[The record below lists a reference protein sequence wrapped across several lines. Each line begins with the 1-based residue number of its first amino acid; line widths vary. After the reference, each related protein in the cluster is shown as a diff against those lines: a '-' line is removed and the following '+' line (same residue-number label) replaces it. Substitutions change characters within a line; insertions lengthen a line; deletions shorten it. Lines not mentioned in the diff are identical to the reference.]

1 MLSSNTCDVVVTQS
15 SGGGWR
21 DAGCCDAGCCDCG
34 GLLSAASM
42 ACSCADE
49 VGIILLLLPV
59 LEPAWRETTTLRS
72 VGAESFAGELAV
84 AAAVDRGGAS
94 LPSLLMLQ
102 SQWVTNDLEKGP
114 LKGVEEG

>member
-21 DAGCCDAGCCDCG
+21 DAGCCDCG

-49 VGIILLLLPV
+49 VGIILLLLV
-59 LEPAWRETTTLRS
+59 EPAWRPRL
-72 VGAESFAGELAV
+72 SFAGELAV